1 MRTLVASSILGGDLV
16 VQCLAEVCHRS
27 KNLIRVLVAIKP
39 VLYREAIAGA
49 LQKHRPHL
57 EVRTVAP
64 EDLDGEVV
72 RFEPHLVFCHQATA
86 KVRERVP
93 SWVEVAYED
102 SIDAAASISGE
113 SSKIHNIATSNLLS
127 ILDSAQERLS

>member
-1 MRTLVASSILGGDLV
+1 VLSGGV
-16 VQCLAEVCHRS
+16 SWSE
-27 KNLIRVLVAIKP
+27 NLIRVLVAIKP

-64 EDLDGEVV
+64 EGLDGEVV

-86 KVRERVP
+86 KVRERVL

-113 SSKIHNIATSNLLS
+113 SSKIRVGGRALRQGCPEEQLEVGQATY
-127 ILDSAQERLS
+127 